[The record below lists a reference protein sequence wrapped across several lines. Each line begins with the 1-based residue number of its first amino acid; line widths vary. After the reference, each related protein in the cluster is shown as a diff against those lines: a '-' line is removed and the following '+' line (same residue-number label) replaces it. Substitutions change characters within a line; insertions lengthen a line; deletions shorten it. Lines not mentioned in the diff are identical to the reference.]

1 MLKGIKYFLAFSA
14 VLFFISSSNAQQAD
28 TARITYNPLSLPEDV
43 VKQLSYDNFKRIK
56 LLHAAIM
63 NYGGGKE
70 EFDRVVD
77 TYAEASALYFQNKIN
92 DSANLF
98 TKNKKDID
106 DIALRIAKIYKND
119 TDKLHTNIIKMHVK
133 YKVKM
138 SLKGELTNAQ
148 AEVALSTASN
158 AVQLANDNLERS
170 RFVEAITYFRRAKES
185 CFQMYKVLEVPLPE
199 EFKKDVVDNKNQV
212 YVSKEKKI

>member
-1 MLKGIKYFLAFSA
+1 MTKGIRYYIVFII
-14 VLFFISSSNAQQAD
+14 VLFSISSVNAQFD
-28 TARITYNPLSLPEDV
+28 TAKKEFNALYIPDDV

-56 LLHAAIM
+56 LLHSAIM

-77 TYAEASALYFQNKIN
+77 TYAEASALYFQNKIVE
-92 DSANLF
+92 SANLF

-106 DIALRIAKIYKND
+106 DIAQRIAKIYKND
-119 TDKLHTNIIKMHVK
+119 TDKLHNNMIKMHVK

-138 SLKGELTNAQ
+138 SIKGERVSPQ
-148 AEVALSTASN
+148 AEVVLAA
-158 AVQLANDNLERS
+158 AAGGVQMANDYLDRS
-170 RFVEAITYFRRAKES
+170 KYVEAISFFRRAKDS
-185 CFQMYKVLEVPLPE
+185 CFTVYKVLEVPLPE

-212 YVSKEKKI
+212 YISKEKKM

>member
-1 MLKGIKYFLAFSA
+1 MLKGIRYFIAFSA
-14 VLFFISSSNAQQAD
+14 VLFFFSSGNAQTD
-28 TARITYNPLSLPEDV
+28 TSKITYNPLTIPEDV
-43 VKQLSYDNFKRIK
+43 IKQLSYDNFKKIK
-56 LLHAAIM
+56 LLHASIM

-70 EFDRVVD
+70 EFDKVVD
-77 TYAEASALYFQNKIN
+77 AYAEASALYFQNKIN

-133 YKVKM
+133 YRVKM

-158 AVQLANDNLERS
+158 GVQLANDNLERS